1 MVEQITPIE
10 DLRQE
15 AERQQAEQ
23 QQNALAPQQQGK
35 SIRQFNVDDIHTSLD
50 TTKDLSE
57 QAADVVDVMA
67 TAAAVQ
73 DEETAEALK
82 ERKAAELKARATAR
96 ATKAQEQVI
105 SATTDKEEAQRQRYE
120 AVLQTFC
127 IKTHLP
133 KLLMY
138 VMLVIFS
145 PIYIAI
151 SIAIGVPCG
160 IVKVIIDNIDNI
172 LVRYENADEK
182 NKPKIKFTVVFLLI
196 TAAVVF
202 VAIVLLKYFNINLAD
217 IFN

>member
-1 MVEQITPIE
+1 MDKDLSTIEQEIQA
-10 DLRQE
+10 RKQ
-15 AERQQAEQ
+15 AENLPTTTTQKSIAQVSVDDIQLTLDKTRSMEQQAE
-23 QQNALAPQQQGK
+23 
-35 SIRQFNVDDIHTSLD
+35 DIVG
-50 TTKDLSE
+50 
-57 QAADVVDVMA
+57 AMA
-67 TAAAVQ
+67 TARAVQ
-73 DEETAEALK
+73 DEDTAQSLADK
-82 ERKAAELKARATAR
+82 KAAELKARA
-96 ATKAQEQVI
+96 KAKVKQAEAAETQ
-105 SATTDKEEAQRQRYE
+105 ATTDKEEAQRQRYE

-182 NKPKIKFTVVFLLI
+182 NKPKIKFTVLFLLI
-196 TAAVVF
+196 AGAVAAVGYV
-202 VAIVLLKYFNINLAD
+202 VYLVLKKYGI
-217 IFN
+217 I

>member
-1 MVEQITPIE
+1 MAEQITPIE
-10 DLRQE
+10 DLREE
-15 AERQQAEQ
+15 AQRQQAEQ

-105 SATTDKEEAQRQRYE
+105 SATTDKEEAQRKRYE
-120 AVLQTFC
+120 AVLSTFGV
-127 IKTHLP
+127 KKHLP
-133 KLLMY
+133 KSLMY
-138 VMLVIFS
+138 IELVFFY
-145 PIYIAI
+145 PIYVFL
-151 SIAIGVPCG
+151 SIVIGVPTG
-160 IVKVIIDNIDNI
+160 IVRFAIDCIDNI
-172 LVRYENADEK
+172 LVTYESKDEK
-182 NKPKIKFTVVFLLI
+182 VKPRIKFTVLFLLI
-196 TAAVVF
+196 SAVVIF
-202 VAIVLLKYFNINLAD
+202 VAMVLLKYFNIDLSG